1 MEEFVAS
8 SVRTSIPLAL
18 AGVGSLFAV
27 RAGIFHLGIEGLMLA
42 SAFAAVGVVHATGS
56 VVLAVG
62 TALVVSAL
70 LSLAYWFLMDRLG
83 ADSVIAGLGL
93 TTLCIGA
100 SAFFLDA
107 IFDQRGRL
115 DSPAGLPRPIRGAR
129 SGLGAYVS
137 ELSLL
142 GWLTPVLVLVAWVI
156 LRRSRLGLRIVAVG
170 TYSYGARAAG
180 VDEQRV
186 RLQAMMITSVGA
198 ALAGVELSLGGLST
212 FSEGMT
218 NGRGFIAL
226 AAALF
231 GLLHPV
237 GTAAAATFFGAA
249 EAIGV
254 VTQVQGIDVLPRPFI
269 LMIPFVLTIMAV
281 TVSAVVRGRA
291 GARSREVLQ
300 IDQP

>member
-1 MEEFVAS
+1 MEEFIAS
-8 SVRTSIPLAL
+8 TVRTSIPLTL
-18 AGVGSLFAV
+18 AGVGALFAV

-42 SAFAAVGVVHATGS
+42 AAFAAVGAAHATGS
-56 VVLAVG
+56 VMLAVG
-62 TALVVSAL
+62 AALVVSAV
-70 LSLAYWFLMDRLG
+70 LSYVYWFLMDKLG

-93 TTLCIGA
+93 TTLCIGG

-107 IFDQRGRL
+107 IFDKRGRL
-115 DSPAGLPRPIRGAR
+115 DSPAGLPRLVRGAD

-137 ELSLL
+137 ELSIL
-142 GWLTPVLVLVAWVI
+142 GWLTPVLVLVAWVV

-170 TYSYGARAAG
+170 TYSDGARAAG

-237 GTAAAATFFGAA
+237 GTAAAAMFFGAS
-249 EAIGV
+249 EAVGV

-269 LMIPFVLTIMAV
+269 LMIPFLLTIIAV

-291 GARSREVLQ
+291 DARSREELN
-300 IDQP
+300 IDQS

>member
-1 MEEFVAS
+1 MEEFIAS
-8 SVRTSIPLAL
+8 TVRTSIPLAL

-27 RAGIFHLGIEGLMLA
+27 RAGTFHLGIEGLMLA
-42 SAFAAVGVVHATGS
+42 SAFTAVGVVHETGS
-56 VVLAVG
+56 VALAAVA
-62 TALVVSAL
+62 ALGVSAV
-70 LSLAYWFLMDRLG
+70 LSLAYWMLMDKLG

-93 TTLCIGA
+93 TTLCIGGT
-100 SAFFLDA
+100 AFFMDA

-115 DSPAGLPRPIRGAR
+115 DSLVGLPRPVRGPQ

-137 ELSLL
+137 ELSIL
-142 GWLTPVLVLVAWVI
+142 GWLTPLLVFAAWLI

-170 TYSYGARAAG
+170 TYGYGAQAAG
-180 VDEQRV
+180 INEHRV
-186 RLQAMMITSVGA
+186 RLQAMMLTSVGA
-198 ALAGVELSLGGLST
+198 GLAGVELSLGGLSA

-237 GTAAAATFFGAA
+237 GTAAAAVFFGAA
-249 EAIGV
+249 EAVGV

-269 LMIPFVLTIMAV
+269 LMIPFVLTIGAV
-281 TVSAVVRGRA
+281 TISAVVRDRV
-291 GARSREVLQ
+291 GARRREDLQ
-300 IDQP
+300 NG